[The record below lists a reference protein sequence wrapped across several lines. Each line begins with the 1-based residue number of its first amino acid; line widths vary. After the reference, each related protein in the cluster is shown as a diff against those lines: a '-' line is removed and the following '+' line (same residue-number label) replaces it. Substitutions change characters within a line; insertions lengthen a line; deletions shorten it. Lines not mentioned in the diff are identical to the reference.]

1 MSTVRVRLGCERLL
15 ASSSLDGKRIGVV
28 CNPASVD
35 GELRHV
41 ADLFARHPRTT
52 LAALFGPQH
61 GFRSDVQDNMIET
74 RHGQDEIRRVAVYS
88 LYSETREPTA
98 EMLSGLDALV
108 IDLQDVGSRIYT
120 FIYTMA
126 NCLAACR
133 THGVKAIVCDRPNP
147 IGGTD
152 AEGPMLVRGFE
163 SFVGQY
169 PIPMR
174 HGMTIGELALLFNA
188 EFGLGADLEVA
199 TMDGW
204 RRDMYFDATGLPWV
218 MPSPNMPTLDTAIV
232 YPGAVLFEGTN
243 VSEGRGTTRPFE
255 ITGAPWPAAE
265 RFAER
270 MNAQGLDGVFFRPVV
285 FEPTFQKH
293 ARTACAGCQIHVLDR
308 RAFRP
313 VATGVA
319 LMTAYHDT
327 DPRQFA
333 WRQPPYEYERT
344 KMPIDILAGSSELRE
359 RITLGHAPRDIA
371 RSWTPSVD
379 AFVRTRERYL
389 LY

>member
-1 MSTVRVRLGCERLL
+1 MRVQLGCERLL
-15 ASSSLDGKRIGVV
+15 ASSSLNGRRIGLV

-41 ADLFARHPRTT
+41 ADLFGQHGTVT

-74 RHGQDEIRRVAVYS
+74 GHGQDCTRRVPVYS

-98 EMLSGLDALV
+98 AMLSGIDALV

-126 NCLAACR
+126 NCLIAAR
-133 THGVKAIVCDRPNP
+133 KQGVKAIVCDRPNP
-147 IGGTD
+147 IGGTGV
-152 AEGPMLVRGFE
+152 EGPMLVRGYE

-174 HGMTIGELALLFNA
+174 HGMTIGELATLFNS
-188 EFGLGADLEVA
+188 EFGIGANLEVIR
-199 TMDGW
+199 MEGW
-204 RRDMYFDATGLPWV
+204 RREMYFDDTRLPWV
-218 MPSPNMPTLDTAIV
+218 IPSPNMPTLDTAIV
-232 YPGAVLFEGTN
+232 YPGTVLFEGTN

-255 ITGAPWPAAE
+255 IVGAPWPIAE
-265 RFAER
+265 RFADA
-270 MNAQGLDGVFFRPVV
+270 MNRTGLAGVYFRPAV

-293 ARTACAGCQIHVLDR
+293 AKTTCAGCQIHVLDR
-308 RAFRP
+308 HAFKPVETGVSLIAAFR
-313 VATGVA
+313 AAGV
-319 LMTAYHDT
+319 D
-327 DPRQFA
+327 QFA
-333 WRQPPYEYERT
+333 WRNPPYEYEHD
-344 KMPIDILAGSSELRE
+344 KMPIDILAGSSELRKQIDNGIDS
-359 RITLGHAPRDIA
+359 RAIA
-371 RSWTPSVD
+371 SSWTPSVD
-379 AFVRTRERYL
+379 AFMKTRSRYL